1 MTKLSLQEQ
10 KEENARKKH
19 EDSIKYLYFSRYLMI
34 RYIVTILL
42 FANLFWLVFTCPYKK
57 ILGIVIATIMTIYS
71 AIAAIEQLTKM
82 HNRKPAIPI
91 TRLFLWIQLILN
103 IVLAITI
110 FTPLK
115 EELFPFITT
124 NETNYLILT
133 FLLIGAMICIFAEIR
148 INNIMNGKD
157 RYLRVIKTFKK
168 HNQ

>member
-1 MTKLSLQEQ
+1 MAKLTLQEQ

-57 ILGIVIATIMTIYS
+57 WVGIVVAAIMTIYS

-82 HNRKPAIPI
+82 HNRKPEIPI
-91 TRLFLWIQLILN
+91 TRLFLLVQLILN
-103 IVLAITI
+103 IILAISI
-110 FTPLK
+110 FTPLRS
-115 EELFPFITT
+115 ELFPFITT
-124 NETNYLILT
+124 NETNYLILA
-133 FLLIGAMICIFAEIR
+133 FLLLGAVMCIFAEIR

-157 RYLRVIKTFKK
+157 RYLRVIRTFKK